1 VGAMET
7 VSSFKHS
14 EVFKKMNSIFAA
26 VGSGGCGGGFGG
38 GGIEEE
44 VKLLAPIHVSLAYIQ
59 GSSHIWKFSLFL
71 STEICS
77 HLLLVRPV

>member
-1 VGAMET
+1 MET

-14 EVFKKMNSIFAA
+14 EVFKKMNSIFVA

-44 VKLLAPIHVSLAYIQ
+44 VKLLAPIYVLLVSLAYIQ
-59 GSSHIWKFSLFL
+59 GSSHIWNFSLFL